1 MRYNLELIN
10 SIKEIL
16 VKKQLTLAVAESVT
30 AGHIQA
36 ALSAATDA
44 SFFFQGGITAYNAG
58 QKTRHLRVE
67 PIHALKDDCVSLE
80 VGNQMAISVNDLF
93 LSYYGIAITGYATTI
108 PEKDIMELYA
118 FFSIAAGDKIILSRK
133 IESNFTNS
141 IEVQIDYTNQVLES
155 FHAILSS
162 NP

>member
-16 VKKQLTLAVAESVT
+16 VKNQQTLAVAESVT

-36 ALSAATDA
+36 AFSAATDA

-58 QKTRHLRVE
+58 QKTRHLGVE
-67 PIHALKDDCVSLE
+67 PIHAMKDDCVSQE
-80 VGNQMAISVNDLF
+80 VAGQMAITVNDLF
-93 LSYYGIAITGYATTI
+93 LSYYGIAITGYATAV
-108 PEKDIMELYA
+108 PEKDVMELSA

-133 IESNFTNS
+133 IESALTNS

-155 FHAILSS
+155 FHNMLSTK
-162 NP
+162 